1 MTDVPCLTYMAL
13 YVLSFH
19 VLQANSRTS
28 TLWKLNIE
36 EGKIVEGK
44 SHSKVVS
51 LPQPLT
57 TDDPVFNI
65 IVSTIHYGKSWTK
78 GSVEPFS
85 SSCHSSNFGVNDRY
99 VPKLI

>member
-13 YVLSFH
+13 YILTFH
-19 VLQANSRTS
+19 ILQVNSRTS
-28 TLWKLNIE
+28 THWKLNSE

-44 SHSKVVS
+44 SHSKVVTLPS
-51 LPQPLT
+51 LPT

-78 GSVEPFS
+78 RSVETFNS
-85 SSCHSSNFGVNDRY
+85 GCHSTHFPASDRY
-99 VPKLI
+99 